1 MDIHPMAI
9 LPTTAAPLSLPSVVA
24 QAQAASNTTLE
35 GWPTYLVNPQT
46 HVTATPAAR
55 NESYLMQGQSAI
67 TANITAELYKEAHRT
82 PVQLKA
88 NMQSVQPLPTAS
100 QLNTL
105 A

>member
-1 MDIHPMAI
+1 
-9 LPTTAAPLSLPSVVA
+9 LSLPAVIQ
-24 QAQAASNTTLE
+24 QAQAATNTTLE
-35 GWPTYLVNPQT
+35 GWPTYLVNSHT